1 MTDMKIYHFW
11 PYQREEK
18 GDVWRIFIPSSLSI
32 FGQEKIHF
40 YLAVLF
46 KLSKFYGRFC
56 GWGTLR
62 AYIFAGFWLAEKGRE
77 ESIVIRPLEKASKA
91 ITGNDVMTQL
101 CRFLTELIER
111 RRILNYVRTGRSQAT
126 SNYSSLDYPTNK

>member
-1 MTDMKIYHFW
+1 MTDMNIYHFW

>member
-40 YLAVLF
+40 YLVVLF
-46 KLSKFYGRFC
+46 KLSNFTVVFMVGGR
-56 GWGTLR
+56 GGPTSSLVSDWQKK
-62 AYIFAGFWLAEKGRE
+62 AEK
-77 ESIVIRPLEKASKA
+77 
-91 ITGNDVMTQL
+91 
-101 CRFLTELIER
+101 
-111 RRILNYVRTGRSQAT
+111 
-126 SNYSSLDYPTNK
+126 SLS

>member
-1 MTDMKIYHFW
+1 MY
-11 PYQREEK
+11 EE
-18 GDVWRIFIPSSLSI
+18 FLS
-32 FGQEKIHF
+32 QEKIHF

-56 GWGTLR
+56 GWGTLQ

-91 ITGNDVMTQL
+91 ITCNDVMTQL
-101 CRFLTELIER
+101 WHFLTELMER

>member
-1 MTDMKIYHFW
+1 MTDMNIYHFL
-11 PYQREEK
+11 PHQREEK

-62 AYIFAGFWLAEKGRE
+62 AYILAGFWLAEKGRE

-111 RRILNYVRTGRSQAT
+111 RRILNYVRTGRS
-126 SNYSSLDYPTNK
+126 

>member
-111 RRILNYVRTGRSQAT
+111 RRILNYVRTGRSQAA